1 MLCMHGDVRQKRLLH
16 RQILHRNYGEVH
28 ESRMTC
34 REEDDC
40 LRSCTITSTYIK
52 HTHHITIIMNN
63 QRRSKPTS
71 FMATIAA
78 DLDAA
83 LAPIIKQ
90 PLRYCC
96 CHPLDYDI
104 SDDTFEELSYY
115 YKSRRGDYRYA
126 ATQARHKMNGG
137 AARYP
142 HKPSK
147 KKEDVNISRHQS
159 ASSCSTLQTRN
170 AVKQQQQHDQYQGSN
185 LLYNNDND
193 ADENMEEPPDIT
205 RYPILGSS
213 MIPIPRK
220 YASSVS
226 TSDTSSTRSLSS
238 SSQGVSSS
246 IDEAS
251 DL

>member
-1 MLCMHGDVRQKRLLH
+1 
-16 RQILHRNYGEVH
+16 
-28 ESRMTC
+28 
-34 REEDDC
+34 
-40 LRSCTITSTYIK
+40 
-52 HTHHITIIMNN
+52 
-63 QRRSKPTS
+63 
-71 FMATIAA
+71 MATIAA

-83 LAPIIKQ
+83 LAPIITQ

-104 SDDTFEELSYY
+104 TDDTSEELSYY

-126 ATQARHKMNGG
+126 TTQARHTMNG
-137 AARYP
+137 AARSP

-147 KKEDVNISRHQS
+147 KKEEVNISRHQS
-159 ASSCSTLQTRN
+159 ASSCSTLKTRN
-170 AVKQQQQHDQYQGSN
+170 TFKQQHQYDQYQGDN
-185 LLYNNDND
+185 PNNNDI
-193 ADENMEEPPDIT
+193 DEMKMEPPDIT

-213 MIPIPRK
+213 MIPIPKRCT
-220 YASSVS
+220 SSVS

>member
-1 MLCMHGDVRQKRLLH
+1 MNH
-16 RQILHRNYGEVH
+16 R
-28 ESRMTC
+28 
-34 REEDDC
+34 
-40 LRSCTITSTYIK
+40 
-52 HTHHITIIMNN
+52 
-63 QRRSKPTS
+63 RRSKPQS

-83 LAPIIKQ
+83 LAPIITQ
-90 PLRYCC
+90 PLHYCC
-96 CHPLDYDI
+96 CQPLDYDI
-104 SDDTFEELSYY
+104 SDDISEELSYH
-115 YKSRRGDYRYA
+115 YKSRRVDYRYA
-126 ATQARHKMNGG
+126 TTTQARHTMNGG

-159 ASSCSTLQTRN
+159 ASSCSTLKTRN
-170 AVKQQQQHDQYQGSN
+170 TFKHHHQHDQYQGSN

-193 ADENMEEPPDIT
+193 EMEGPPDIT

-213 MIPIPRK
+213 MIPIPRR
-220 YASSVS
+220 YTSSVS
-226 TSDTSSTRSLSS
+226 TSDTSSTHSSSS

-246 IDEAS
+246 IDGAS